1 MPTDSQ
7 NGLNSV
13 TDSLNTRTVNTAHE
27 GKIPVNG
34 LSPEQQKAH
43 ARMLWQSLEDLDGSD
58 VCALQEIQRAGGS
71 VYGLDKKGNIKKAG
85 PL

>member
-13 TDSLNTRTVNTAHE
+13 TDSLNTRTVNMALE
-27 GKIPVNG
+27 GKIPVNE
-34 LSPEQQKAH
+34 LSPEQQQAH

-58 VCALQEIQRAGGS
+58 VRALQEIQRAGGS
-71 VYGLDKKGNIKKAG
+71 VYGLDKQGNIQKAG